1 MINMIG
7 MQYKVILP
15 KDYDMEII
23 KKRVKDNGYKTDGF
37 QALNFKAYL
46 ITETEKDGNFYN
58 CYAPLYIWDGH
69 EGMNKF
75 IFEGYYDNIL
85 QSFGWQQI
93 HIGVPL
99 VVNLSDDF
107 KKCKYV
113 VEYVGSISQKNSLIE
128 TQFNF
133 FNKNVQNTENC
144 KGNVIVYNPDKWGY
158 SQFGFYE
165 VKPEI
170 EEIEDITLYEV
181 LHISQ

>member
-1 MINMIG
+1 MIG

-23 KKRVKDNGYKTDGF
+23 KKRVKDNGHKTDGF
-37 QALNFKAYL
+37 QELNFKAYL
-46 ITETEKDGNFYN
+46 ITEAGKDGNFYN
-58 CYAPLYIWDGH
+58 CYAPLYIWNGH

-93 HIGVPL
+93 NIGVPL

-113 VEYVGSISQKNSLIE
+113 VEYMGSISQKNSLVEAQCNI
-128 TQFNF
+128 

-158 SQFGFYE
+158 SQLEFYE

-170 EEIEDITLYEV
+170 EEREDITIYEV

>member
-1 MINMIG
+1 MIG

-23 KKRVKDNGYKTDGF
+23 KKRVKDNGHKTDGF
-37 QALNFKAYL
+37 QELNFKAYL
-46 ITETEKDGNFYN
+46 ITEAGKEGNFYN
-58 CYAPLYIWDGH
+58 CYAPLYIWNGH

-93 HIGVPL
+93 NIGVPF

-113 VEYVGSISQKNSLIE
+113 VEYVGSISQKNSLIG
-128 TQFNF
+128 TQFNI

-144 KGNVIVYNPDKWGY
+144 KGNVIVYNSDKWGY
-158 SQFGFYE
+158 SQFEFYE

-170 EEIEDITLYEV
+170 EEIEGITIYEV

>member
-1 MINMIG
+1 MIG

-46 ITETEKDGNFYN
+46 ITETEKGGNFYN
-58 CYAPLYIWDGH
+58 CYAPLYIWNGH

-158 SQFGFYE
+158 SQFEFYE

>member
-1 MINMIG
+1 MIG

-37 QALNFKAYL
+37 QELNFKAYL
-46 ITETEKDGNFYN
+46 ITEAGKDGNFYN
-58 CYAPLYIWDGH
+58 CYAPLYIWNGH

-93 HIGVPL
+93 NIGVPF

-113 VEYVGSISQKNSLIE
+113 VEYVGSISQKNSLIG
-128 TQFNF
+128 TQFNI

-144 KGNVIVYNPDKWGY
+144 KGNVIVYNSDKWGY
-158 SQFGFYE
+158 SQFEFYE

-170 EEIEDITLYEV
+170 EEIEGITIYEV

>member
-1 MINMIG
+1 MIG

-37 QALNFKAYL
+37 QELNFKAYL
-46 ITETEKDGNFYN
+46 ITEAGKDGNFYN
-58 CYAPLYIWDGH
+58 CYAPLYIWNGH

-93 HIGVPL
+93 NIGVPL
-99 VVNLSDDF
+99 VVNVKDDF

-113 VEYVGSISQKNSLIE
+113 VEYVGSISQKNSLIG
-128 TQFNF
+128 TQFNI

-144 KGNVIVYNPDKWGY
+144 KGNVIVYNSDKWGY
-158 SQFGFYE
+158 SQFEFYE

-170 EEIEDITLYEV
+170 EEIEGITIYEV

>member
-1 MINMIG
+1 MIG

-58 CYAPLYIWDGH
+58 CYAPLYIWNGH

-93 HIGVPL
+93 NIGVPL

-144 KGNVIVYNPDKWGY
+144 KGNVIVYNLDKWGY
-158 SQFGFYE
+158 SQFEFYE

-170 EEIEDITLYEV
+170 EEIGDITLYEV

>member
-1 MINMIG
+1 MIG

-37 QALNFKAYL
+37 QELNFKAFL
-46 ITETEKDGNFYN
+46 ITEAGKDGNFYN
-58 CYAPLYIWDGH
+58 CYAPLYIWNGH

-93 HIGVPL
+93 NIGVPF

-113 VEYVGSISQKNSLIE
+113 VEYVGSISQKNSLIG
-128 TQFNF
+128 TQFNI

-144 KGNVIVYNPDKWGY
+144 KGNVIVYNSDKWGY
-158 SQFGFYE
+158 SQFEFYE

-170 EEIEDITLYEV
+170 EEIEGITIYEV

>member
-1 MINMIG
+1 MIG

-37 QALNFKAYL
+37 QELNFKAYL
-46 ITETEKDGNFYN
+46 ITEAGKDGNFYN
-58 CYAPLYIWDGH
+58 CYAPLYIWNGH

-93 HIGVPL
+93 NMGVPF

-113 VEYVGSISQKNSLIE
+113 VEYVGSISQKNSLIG
-128 TQFNF
+128 TQFNI

-144 KGNVIVYNPDKWGY
+144 KGNVIVYNSDKWGY
-158 SQFGFYE
+158 SQFEFYE

-170 EEIEDITLYEV
+170 EEIEGITIYEV

>member
-1 MINMIG
+1 MIG

-23 KKRVKDNGYKTDGF
+23 KKRVKDNGHKTDGF
-37 QALNFKAYL
+37 QELNFKAYL
-46 ITETEKDGNFYN
+46 INEEGKDGNFYN
-58 CYAPLYIWDGH
+58 CYAPLYVWNGH

-93 HIGVPL
+93 NIGVPL
-99 VVNLSDDF
+99 VVNLRDDF
-107 KKCKYV
+107 KKSKYV

-128 TQFNF
+128 TQFNI

-144 KGNVIVYNPDKWGY
+144 KGNVIVYNTDKWGY
-158 SQFGFYE
+158 SQFEFYE

-170 EEIEDITLYEV
+170 EEIEDITIYEV

>member
-1 MINMIG
+1 MIG

-93 HIGVPL
+93 HIGLPL

>member
-1 MINMIG
+1 
-7 MQYKVILP
+7 
-15 KDYDMEII
+15 MEII
-23 KKRVKDNGYKTDGF
+23 KKRVKDNGHKTDGF
-37 QALNFKAYL
+37 QELNFKAYL
-46 ITETEKDGNFYN
+46 ITEAGKEGNFYN
-58 CYAPLYIWDGH
+58 CYAPLYIWNGH

-93 HIGVPL
+93 NIGVPF

-113 VEYVGSISQKNSLIE
+113 VEYVGSISQKNSLIG
-128 TQFNF
+128 TQFNI

-144 KGNVIVYNPDKWGY
+144 KGNVIVYNSDKWGY
-158 SQFGFYE
+158 SQFEFYE

-170 EEIEDITLYEV
+170 EEIEGITIYEV

>member
-1 MINMIG
+1 MIG

-144 KGNVIVYNPDKWGY
+144 KGNVIVYTPDKWGY

>member
-1 MINMIG
+1 MIG

-23 KKRVKDNGYKTDGF
+23 KKRVKDNGHKTDGF
-37 QALNFKAYL
+37 QELNFKAYL
-46 ITETEKDGNFYN
+46 ITEVGMEGNFYN
-58 CYAPLYIWDGH
+58 CYTPLYIWNGH

-93 HIGVPL
+93 NIGVPF

-113 VEYVGSISQKNSLIE
+113 VEYVGSISQKNSLIG
-128 TQFNF
+128 TQFNI

-144 KGNVIVYNPDKWGY
+144 KGNVIVYNSDKWGY
-158 SQFGFYE
+158 SQFEFYE

-170 EEIEDITLYEV
+170 EEIEGITIYE
-181 LHISQ
+181 

>member
-1 MINMIG
+1 MIG

-15 KDYDMEII
+15 KDYDIKII
-23 KKRVKDNGYKTDGF
+23 RNRVKDNGHKTDGF
-37 QALNFKAYL
+37 QDLNFKAYL
-46 ITETEKDGNFYN
+46 ITEAGKDGNFYN
-58 CYAPLYIWDGH
+58 CYAPLYIWNGH

-93 HIGVPL
+93 NIGVPL
-99 VVNLSDDF
+99 VVNLKDDF
-107 KKCKYV
+107 KKCRYV
-113 VEYVGSISQKNSLIE
+113 VEYVGSISQKNSLIG
-128 TQFNF
+128 TQFNI

-158 SQFGFYE
+158 SQFEFYE

-170 EEIEDITLYEV
+170 EEMEDITIYEV